1 MLKESLDNFVREKD
15 GRKDAAKRIIVS
27 DEAAKEDRAKAE
39 HQTMKV
45 VEDAQHVVVEPVLMA
60 NSSNAASAVGGGN
73 NDNGASATDNN
84 DDKLNTSAVAK
95 TNNNNTTDSNTENA
109 NKPSLKQKVLS
120 FFGKN
125 DNNSNNSNNNNNN
138 NNHGIKHDM
147 HPVAHLNCDDHG
159 GPTDP
164 HIIDE
169 MVFWV
174 SLTIPFIIFIAPYI
188 RICITAFF
196 AQIYCTHY

>member
-1 MLKESLDNFVREKD
+1 M
-15 GRKDAAKRIIVS
+15 
-27 DEAAKEDRAKAE
+27 
-39 HQTMKV
+39 
-45 VEDAQHVVVEPVLMA
+45 
-60 NSSNAASAVGGGN
+60 GGGN

-95 TNNNNTTDSNTENA
+95 TNNNNTTDSNTENV

-125 DNNSNNSNNNNNN
+125 DNNSNNN

-196 AQIYCTHY
+196 RSNILYSLLKLFAPYTHTHKVGYTL